1 MPYKDAIQI
10 KRAIFGTV
18 GRLWTFREL
27 RIEGIP
33 TRRKRTHTTRFRMMS
48 MRLNNSTELIFE
60 PLGVFPL
67 SIDEPSRAARIRRS
81 CPDLGIEKE
90 PAL

>member
-33 TRRKRTHTTRFRMMS
+33 TRRKRTHTTRFRMRS
-48 MRLNNSTELIFE
+48 MWFNNSTEFVFE
-60 PLGVFPL
+60 PLGISPL
-67 SIDEPSRAARIRRS
+67 LWSTW
-81 CPDLGIEKE
+81 
-90 PAL
+90 